1 MNKISFNSLSV
12 CILIFIFFNSGCS
25 FVSKPA
31 NFYLLTP
38 IADNSDKSHQQK
50 HESFTKENWIIGVGP
65 IALAKHLQ
73 RKQIISRTHIKQ
85 LQIEEFERWAEELD
99 DNISS
104 VISEN
109 LGTLMNTKVILIYP
123 WNETI
128 NLDYQIEINIRYFT
142 VDENNNVKLI
152 AVWSILDTKNNK
164 LFHIKRSE
172 IISPVMGNTIND
184 QINAQNQALLDL
196 RKNIANQFVNEE

>member
-1 MNKISFNSLSV
+1 MNKISLNSLSV
-12 CILIFIFFNSGCS
+12 CFLIFIFFSSGCS

-38 IADNSDKSHQQK
+38 IADNNDK
-50 HESFTKENWIIGVGP
+50 SFTKENWIIGVGP
-65 IALAKHLQ
+65 IALTEHLQ
-73 RKQIISRTHIKQ
+73 RKQIISHAHINQ
-85 LQIEEFERWAEELD
+85 LKIEEFERWAGELD
-99 DNISS
+99 NNISS

-128 NLDYQIEINIRYFT
+128 NLDYQVEINIRYFS

-164 LFHIKRSE
+164 LFYIKRSE
-172 IISPVMGNTIND
+172 IISPVMGHTIND
-184 QINAQNQALLDL
+184 QINAQNQALLEL
-196 RKNIANQFVNEE
+196 SKNIANQFVNEE